1 MSVCSET
8 FLLQNLLPLVC
19 ADCWE
24 WPPILSYLKCLPQ
37 VFTFVS
43 FLGTWSAWGRANA
56 SSKLCICLTNQYERC
71 HDSLINPQKH
81 WLCTDAGDWRMSVSA
96 VLTVIV
102 TVHQLIFFFFCLC
115 AKAHLQAWQ
124 HCQLTVYQWGLR
136 QLIHGGCRQSFSA
149 LQNVLMRKYEKEIK
163 MVEGLIKNLLHY
175 IIRNPTLC
183 KTSSTLQLSSIAILP
198 P

>member
-102 TVHQLIFFFFCLC
+102 TVHQLIFFFFLLMCKSASASMTTLSTHCISMRIKATHTWRVQAEFLC
-115 AKAHLQAWQ
+115 TAECPHAEIRERNKN
-124 HCQLTVYQWGLR
+124 
-136 QLIHGGCRQSFSA
+136 GGR
-149 LQNVLMRKYEKEIK
+149 VD
-163 MVEGLIKNLLHY
+163 
-175 IIRNPTLC
+175 
-183 KTSSTLQLSSIAILP
+183 
-198 P
+198 